1 MKSIFD
7 LENRLDI
14 NNEFER
20 FVRELYEDGNA
31 ALYAED
37 EYHQKEYSTLIE
49 VIDKK
54 IFLKWKYRDTFIDVD
69 EYLEHIGVDYEKT
82 LMYGVEPIDKTTF
95 LYFLEFLANMW
106 VLIKKE
112 DSIELSQR
120 AIATMENIPKILE
133 KMNYKLKE
141 LEDKV
146 IIVKRDS
153 DVDSILTVVSEDI
166 ADILLE
172 YNDFR
177 IKNNIEE
184 KKKILKKIDLYIE
197 KNIKIK
203 SFDNE
208 LDNSI
213 GMIVNKMGINHP
225 IKEEPYKSFTD
236 SQLIDWYDKCF
247 LMMIHAIRMVEIN
260 KIKNERKELLTNK

>member
-1 MKSIFD
+1 MKSIFFFFF
-7 LENRLDI
+7 RLDI

-20 FVRELYEDGNA
+20 FVRELYEDRNA

-49 VIDKK
+49 LIYKK

-69 EYLEHIGVDYEKT
+69 EYLENIGVDYEKT

-203 SFDNE
+203 SFDKG
-208 LDNSI
+208 LDDSI
-213 GMIVNKMGINHP
+213 GTIVNKMGINHP
-225 IKEEPYKSFTD
+225 IEEEFKTLTVTE
-236 SQLIDWYDKCF
+236 LIEWYDKCF
-247 LMMIHAIRMVEIN
+247 LMMIHAIRTVEIN
-260 KIKNERKELLTNK
+260 KIKDERKKIISKS

>member
-7 LENRLDI
+7 VENRLDI
-14 NNEFER
+14 RREYER
-20 FVRELYEDGNA
+20 LARVFYEDRES

-37 EYHQKEYSTLIE
+37 DYHQKEYSTLIE
-49 VIDKK
+49 AIDKM

-82 LMYGVEPIDKTTF
+82 LIYGVEPIDKTTF

-203 SFDNE
+203 SFDKG
-208 LDNSI
+208 LDDSI
-213 GMIVNKMGINHP
+213 GTIVNKMGINHP
-225 IKEEPYKSFTD
+225 IEEEFKT
-236 SQLIDWYDKCF
+236 LTVAELTEWYDKCF
-247 LMMIHAIRMVEIN
+247 FMMIHAIRTVEIN
-260 KIKNERKELLTNK
+260 KIKDERKKLISKS

>member
-7 LENRLDI
+7 VENRLDI
-14 NNEFER
+14 RREYER
-20 FVRELYEDGNA
+20 LARVFYEDSES

-37 EYHQKEYSTLIE
+37 DYHQKEYSTLIE
-49 VIDKK
+49 AIDKM

-82 LMYGVEPIDKTTF
+82 LIYGVEPIDKTTF

-146 IIVKRDS
+146 IIAKRDS

-184 KKKILKKIDLYIE
+184 KKKLLKKIDLYIE

-203 SFDNE
+203 SFDKG
-208 LDNSI
+208 LDDSI
-213 GMIVNKMGINHP
+213 GTIVNKMGINHP
-225 IKEEPYKSFTD
+225 IEEEFKT
-236 SQLIDWYDKCF
+236 LTVAELTEWYDKCF
-247 LMMIHAIRMVEIN
+247 LMMIHAIRTVEIN
-260 KIKNERKELLTNK
+260 KIKDERKKLISKS

>member
-7 LENRLDI
+7 VENRLDI
-14 NNEFER
+14 RREYER
-20 FVRELYEDGNA
+20 LARVFYEDRES
-31 ALYAED
+31 ALYAQD
-37 EYHQKEYSTLIE
+37 DYHQKEYSTLIE
-49 VIDKK
+49 AIDKM

-82 LMYGVEPIDKTTF
+82 LIYGVEPIDKTTF

-146 IIVKRDS
+146 IIAKRDS

-184 KKKILKKIDLYIE
+184 KKKLLKKIDLYIE

-203 SFDNE
+203 SFDKG
-208 LDNSI
+208 LDDSI
-213 GMIVNKMGINHP
+213 GTIVNKMGINHP
-225 IKEEPYKSFTD
+225 IEEEFKT
-236 SQLIDWYDKCF
+236 LTVAELTEWYDKCF
-247 LMMIHAIRMVEIN
+247 LMMIHAIRTVDVN
-260 KIKNERKELLTNK
+260 KIKDERKKLISKS

>member
-141 LEDKV
+141 VEDKV

-172 YNDFR
+172 YNDFYV
-177 IKNNIEE
+177 IIGSVIGG
-184 KKKILKKIDLYIE
+184 ILITFILSLKVFSYP
-197 KNIKIK
+197 
-203 SFDNE
+203 FDFLMN
-208 LDNSI
+208 LKF
-213 GMIVNKMGINHP
+213 NKL
-225 IKEEPYKSFTD
+225 
-236 SQLIDWYDKCF
+236 LIDKDS
-247 LMMIHAIRMVEIN
+247 
-260 KIKNERKELLTNK
+260 

>member
-20 FVRELYEDGNA
+20 FVRELYEDRNA

-49 VIDKK
+49 LIYKK

-69 EYLEHIGVDYEKT
+69 EYLENIGVDYEKT

-177 IKNNIEE
+177 IENDIEE

-203 SFDNE
+203 SFDKG
-208 LDNSI
+208 LDDSI
-213 GMIVNKMGINHP
+213 GTIVNKMGINHP
-225 IKEEPYKSFTD
+225 IEEEFKTLTVTE
-236 SQLIDWYDKCF
+236 LIEWYDKCF
-247 LMMIHAIRMVEIN
+247 LMMIHAIRTVEIN
-260 KIKNERKELLTNK
+260 KIKDERKKIISKS

>member
-7 LENRLDI
+7 VENRLDI
-14 NNEFER
+14 RREYER
-20 FVRELYEDGNA
+20 LARVFYEDRES
-31 ALYAED
+31 ALYAQD
-37 EYHQKEYSTLIE
+37 DYHQKEYSTLIE
-49 VIDKK
+49 AIDKM

-82 LMYGVEPIDKTTF
+82 LIYGVEPIDKTTF

-146 IIVKRDS
+146 IIAKRDS

-184 KKKILKKIDLYIE
+184 KKKLLKKIDLYIE

-203 SFDNE
+203 SFDKG
-208 LDNSI
+208 LDDSI
-213 GMIVNKMGINHP
+213 GTIVNKMGINHP
-225 IKEEPYKSFTD
+225 IEEEFKT
-236 SQLIDWYDKCF
+236 LTVAELTEWYDKCF
-247 LMMIHAIRMVEIN
+247 LMMIHAIRTVEIN
-260 KIKNERKELLTNK
+260 KIKDERKKLISKS

>member
-20 FVRELYEDGNA
+20 FVRELYEDRNA

-82 LMYGVEPIDKTTF
+82 LIYGVEPIDKTTF

-146 IIVKRDS
+146 IIAKRDS

-184 KKKILKKIDLYIE
+184 KKKLLKKIDLYIE

-203 SFDNE
+203 SFDKG
-208 LDNSI
+208 LDDSI
-213 GMIVNKMGINHP
+213 GTIVNKMGINHP
-225 IKEEPYKSFTD
+225 IEEEFKT
-236 SQLIDWYDKCF
+236 LTVAELTEWYDKCF
-247 LMMIHAIRMVEIN
+247 LMMIHAIRTVEIN
-260 KIKNERKELLTNK
+260 KIKDERKKLISKS

>member
-1 MKSIFD
+1 MKSIFEI
-7 LENRLDI
+7 ENRLDI
-14 NNEFER
+14 KKEYER
-20 FVRELYEDGNA
+20 INRVFYEDKEA
-31 ALYAED
+31 ALYVVD
-37 EYHQKEYSTLIE
+37 EYHHKEYSTLIE
-49 VIDKK
+49 VIDKM

-82 LMYGVEPIDKTTF
+82 LIYGVESIDKTTF
-95 LYFLEFLANMW
+95 LYFLEFLANMYG
-106 VLIKKE
+106 LIKKE

-120 AIATMENIPKILE
+120 AIAIIENIPKILE

-141 LEDKV
+141 VEDKV

-203 SFDNE
+203 SFDKG
-208 LDNSI
+208 LDDSI
-213 GMIVNKMGINHP
+213 GTIVNKMGINHP
-225 IKEEPYKSFTD
+225 IEEEFKTLTVPE
-236 SQLIDWYDKCF
+236 LNEWYDKCF
-247 LMMIHAIRMVEIN
+247 FMMIHAIRTVEIN
-260 KIKNERKELLTNK
+260 KIKDERKKLISKS